1 MKRIALIAAIVLLL
15 GGLGGGAYVYLKPH
29 FFAHSDAAATASHH
43 KAAVVTK
50 AGDKTTSDGEDLL
63 QLVQKL
69 GGVQDRIIYG
79 DHGALVEQ
87 RQLLQRI
94 SRVLRSFEKQ
104 DWSDYAN
111 VRAAFIYVLS
121 GGDYRALA
129 SLTKDETLSEADR
142 SLARGI
148 IQFAGGQVSEAQ
160 ELLGEIDPRSL
171 DVGLVGPF
179 ALAQASLY
187 IGQDDAKAIAL
198 LDDARLVLPHTAIE
212 EAAVRREIPILIK
225 AGQSRRA
232 MMLMSDYVRR
242 FGKSIYAAKLFRNF
256 ASVVAESADLANA
269 DVVAELVSET
279 ESADPKVKTHLFL
292 DLAAETLA
300 RGRIALAKAAA
311 NEVLAVASQASE
323 ERRKARLYKAAAEA
337 PTLHATEALQALSE
351 ITRDRLSD
359 DDAQFHE
366 VAGYIARTVSGDR
379 IGNAIP
385 AKSPIVSQKEL
396 NKPALPGRV
405 ASAIET
411 ADAALKKADMLIS
424 GNDE

>member
-1 MKRIALIAAIVLLL
+1 MKRIALIAAAVLLL
-15 GGLGGGAYVYLKPH
+15 GGMGGGTYFYLKPH
-29 FFAHSDAAATASHH
+29 FFAHSEVAATASHH
-43 KAAVVTK
+43 KAGVATK
-50 AGDKTTSDGEDLL
+50 AADKTTSDGEDLL

-69 GGVQDRIIYG
+69 GGIQDRIIYG

-94 SRVLRSFEKQ
+94 SRVLQNFEKQ
-104 DWSDYAN
+104 DWNDYAN

-129 SLTKDETLSEADR
+129 SLTKDDTLSEADR

-187 IGQDDAKAIAL
+187 IGQDDAKAIAR
-198 LDDARLVLPHTAIE
+198 LDDARLTLPHTAIE
-212 EAAVRREIPILIK
+212 EAAARREIPILVK

-232 MMLMSDYVRR
+232 MMLMADYVRR
-242 FGKSIYAAKLFRNF
+242 FGKSIYAAKLFRDF
-256 ASVVAESADLANA
+256 ASVVAESADFTNA
-269 DVVAELVSET
+269 DIVTELVSET
-279 ESADPKVKTHLFL
+279 KSADPKVKTHLFL

-311 NEVLAVASQASE
+311 NEVLALDSEASE
-323 ERRKARLYKAAAEA
+323 ERRKALLYKAAAEA
-337 PTLHATEALQALSE
+337 PTLHAAEALLALSE
-351 ITRDRLSD
+351 ITGDRLSE
-359 DDAQFHE
+359 DDAEFHE
-366 VAGYIARTVSGDR
+366 VAGYVARTVSGDR

-405 ASAIET
+405 ASALET